1 DGNMLGGASTD
12 MRAVEFASITTR
24 SGMHWR
30 VLSHG
35 HHLGERDL
43 FIRVALSEE
52 PLRHELRELGVGL
65 LFGLPLAIAIAGF
78 GGYWLARR
86 ALAPIDGMA
95 RHAERL
101 TADNLGD
108 RLTVENPDDELGHL
122 ARVFNSA
129 LTRIEESFVRLR
141 RFTADVS
148 HELRTPLTAIRSV
161 GEVGLA
167 ARRTEGDNRET
178 LATSLA
184 QADHRT

>member
-1 DGNMLGGASTD
+1 DGNMLGGGSSDRGAG
-12 MRAVEFASITTR
+12 EFASITTH

-52 PLRHELRELGVGL
+52 PVRQELRELGVGL
-65 LFGLPLAIAIAGF
+65 VFGLPLAIAIAGM

-95 RHAERL
+95 RHADRL

-108 RLTVENPDDELGHL
+108 RLPVENPHDELGHL
-122 ARVFNSA
+122 ARVFNNA
-129 LTRIEESFVRLR
+129 
-141 RFTADVS
+141 
-148 HELRTPLTAIRSV
+148 
-161 GEVGLA
+161 
-167 ARRTEGDNRET
+167 
-178 LATSLA
+178 
-184 QADHRT
+184 